1 MLKRYFIQLSFNGTN
16 YHGWQIQKNAVS
28 IQSLITK
35 GLSLLLK
42 SEISIIGCGRT
53 DAGVHA
59 KEFFAHFDM
68 DKELDEKQRK
78 ELTNKLNRFLPKDI
92 VIHQIFPVDA
102 SLHARFSAVSRT
114 YKYYI
119 TQQKNAF
126 TLDFSFHFP
135 HELNIELM
143 NKGAE
148 ILMKYTD
155 FTSFSKLQ
163 SVTATNNCI
172 IKSAKWEEIDGQLI
186 FTICADRFL
195 RNMVRAIVG
204 TLMDV
209 GQKKISLIDL
219 KNIIHAKNRCSAGNS
234 VPAAGLFLEKVEYPF

>member
-42 SEISIIGCGRT
+42 SEISITGCGRT

-59 KEFFAHFDM
+59 KEFFAHFDI
-68 DKELDEKQRK
+68 DKELDDTQRK

-102 SLHARFSAVSRT
+102 SLHARFSAISRT

-119 TQQKNAF
+119 TLQAF
-126 TLDFSFHFP
+126 QSFIQIRQP
-135 HELNIELM
+135 IIALLNLQ
-143 NKGAE
+143 NGKK
-148 ILMKYTD
+148 LTD
-155 FTSFSKLQ
+155 
-163 SVTATNNCI
+163 N
-172 IKSAKWEEIDGQLI
+172 
-186 FTICADRFL
+186 
-195 RNMVRAIVG
+195 
-204 TLMDV
+204 
-209 GQKKISLIDL
+209 
-219 KNIIHAKNRCSAGNS
+219 
-234 VPAAGLFLEKVEYPF
+234 

>member
-35 GLSLLLK
+35 ALSLLLK

-59 KEFFAHFDM
+59 KEFFAHFDIE
-68 DKELDEKQRK
+68 KELDDTQRK

-155 FTSFSKLQ
+155 FTSFSKLH
-163 SVTATNNCI
+163 SDTATNNCI